1 MKLEIN
7 VDETMFK
14 DVLEKELKAF
24 SEEELHEILKGCI
37 VEFFK
42 NNDNIK
48 KMFLEEKYD
57 TWGYGSNQEK
67 HFKGYEPT
75 GLLKRIVEDKFDYT
89 KPYDEVKKALIDYCK
104 KDDTLKG
111 IMKEMIAETFQ
122 KFFTNAFWQNVDM
135 RGSISQE
142 IANVIMGLKQTGQL

>member
-57 TWGYGSNQEK
+57 TYGWGSSSEK
-67 HFKGYEPT
+67 RFKGYEPT
-75 GLLKRIVEDKFDYT
+75 GLLNRIVQNQFDYQE
-89 KPYDEVKKALIDYCK
+89 PYEEVKASLLEFCK
-104 KDDTLKG
+104 KDDNLKD
-111 IMKEMIAETFQ
+111 IMKGMIADAFQ
-122 KFFTNAFWQNVDM
+122 NFFTSCIWGNMDM
-135 RGSISQE
+135 RTS
-142 IANVIMGLKQTGQL
+142 IANIVREEIFGMKENGQI